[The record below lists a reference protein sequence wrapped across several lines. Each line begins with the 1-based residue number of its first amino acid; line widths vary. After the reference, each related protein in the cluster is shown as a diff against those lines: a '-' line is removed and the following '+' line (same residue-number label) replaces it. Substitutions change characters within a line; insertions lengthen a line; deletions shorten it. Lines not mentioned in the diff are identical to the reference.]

1 MRFFC
6 QQIRISLVSVLLAFT
21 LSMGDGFDQS
31 AQFGLRYGP
40 NLSWSAM
47 GNTPFVWGQWLP
59 QFTADL
65 HYTWL
70 EPIEPLNYGERMG
83 GIPTFLKME
92 GALEVSPFYAGYQ
105 VGFGLRPFKT
115 NPQVEVSATYES
127 FFYLM
132 SNLEMVTSD
141 VLGEGRIAET
151 WNADYIVDNAWDSDE
166 FDYAQLF
173 DVAVKIE
180 YFFPKSALIG
190 LNMHYILTDIST
202 DFSGKSY
209 DYKLNMPV
217 FSRDF
222 ILDFEFFGRA
232 PISENVALL
241 VETSLFRTGF
251 LRNGDVVEKE
261 ALSYMMVRLGPHISW
276 KEGLR
281 SVTLEIGFWNRLKDR
296 FYDGN
301 LAQQFIVQLQ
311 YQGYFS
317 FPIHKDAR

>member
-1 MRFFC
+1 
-6 QQIRISLVSVLLAFT
+6 
-21 LSMGDGFDQS
+21 
-31 AQFGLRYGP
+31 
-40 NLSWSAM
+40 
-47 GNTPFVWGQWLP
+47 
-59 QFTADL
+59 
-65 HYTWL
+65 
-70 EPIEPLNYGERMG
+70 
-83 GIPTFLKME
+83 
-92 GALEVSPFYAGYQ
+92 
-105 VGFGLRPFKT
+105 
-115 NPQVEVSATYES
+115 
-127 FFYLM
+127 M

-166 FDYAQLF
+166 FDYAQQF

-180 YFFPKSALIG
+180 YFLPKSALIG

-232 PISENVALL
+232 PIGKHVAML
-241 VETSLFRTGF
+241 VETSLFRTGV
-251 LRNGDVVEKE
+251 LRDGDVVQKE

-276 KEGLR
+276 TEGLR
-281 SVTLEIGFWNRLKDR
+281 SVTLEFGFWNRLKDR

-317 FPIHKDAR
+317 FPIHKDAP

>member
-1 MRFFC
+1 
-6 QQIRISLVSVLLAFT
+6 
-21 LSMGDGFDQS
+21 MGK
-31 AQFGLRYGP
+31 
-40 NLSWSAM
+40 N
-47 GNTPFVWGQWLP
+47 
-59 QFTADL
+59 
-65 HYTWL
+65 
-70 EPIEPLNYGERMG
+70 
-83 GIPTFLKME
+83 PTFLKME
-92 GALEVSPFYAGYQ
+92 AALEISPFYAGYQ
-105 VGFGLRPFKT
+105 VGLGLRPFKT

-151 WNADYIVDNAWDSDE
+151 WNADYIVDHAYDGDE

-173 DVAVKIE
+173 DIAVKIE
-180 YFFPKSALIG
+180 YFFPKSALLG
-190 LNMHYILTDIST
+190 VNMHYILTDIST

-222 ILDFEFFGRA
+222 ILDFEFFGHLLLNDFV
-232 PISENVALL
+232 SML
-241 VETSLFRTGF
+241 VETSVFSTGF
-251 LRNGDVVEKE
+251 LRDGDVVEKE
-261 ALSYMMVRLGPHISW
+261 SLKYMMVKLGPHISLNNG
-276 KEGLR
+276 KHEF
-281 SVTLEIGFWNRLKDR
+281 TLELGFWKRLKDQ

-301 LAQQFIVQLQ
+301 LSQQFIVQLQ